1 MGYNADDP
9 ENITY
14 ERFDEKKTAR
24 VSPEAVLKQLQDTI
38 DTIQQLVDEDMIAII
53 IEDNGTFL
61 IQSISLDELTIEIFS

>member
-24 VSPEAVLKQLQDTI
+24 VSPEAVIKQLQDTI
-38 DTIQQLVDEDMIAII
+38 DTIQQLVDEDRLAII
-53 IEDNGTFL
+53 INDNDSL
-61 IQSISLDELTIEIFS
+61 VIQTVINEEISIIAQ